1 MSGFFERNRIVQTK
15 WTRKGG
21 VPGGHEVICDRGKPP
36 FVPPM
41 KECHS
46 IDLRCSDVVA
56 DLGAYCGTFTLI
68 AARFPVK
75 KVISCE
81 PTLSTFEVLKSNVGN
96 LPNVDLRRVA
106 VVGDDRK
113 SARLHVSS
121 GIGVTN
127 SLVGK
132 KGSEIEEVPA
142 ERYESV
148 VRGASVVKIDVE
160 GAEYDYDVAQDGIRA
175 LIVDF
180 HPVSGMDWEKMAREM
195 ISKIEDAGFRSVVK
209 PDFSNGWTRAGSWIR
224 DVETAGCYESLM
236 KGDACC
242 GCGVRVRGRGKSLC
256 PDCHE
261 KWTPKERSLF
271 SLAKVIE

>member
-1 MSGFFERNRIVQTK
+1 MSRFFERKRVVQTK

-21 VPGGHEVICDRGKPP
+21 VPGGHDVICEAGKPP

-46 IDLRCSDVVA
+46 IDLRCSDVVV
-56 DLGAYCGTFTLI
+56 DIGAYCGTFSLI
-68 AARFPVK
+68 AARFPVR
-75 KVISCE
+75 KVIACE
-81 PTLSTFEVLKSNVGN
+81 PTLSTFEILKKNVGK

-113 SARLHVSS
+113 SAALHVSA

-132 KGSEIEEVPA
+132 RGSDIEDVPC
-142 ERYESV
+142 ERYDDV

-160 GAEYDYDVAQDGIRA
+160 GAEYEYDVVQDGVRA

-180 HPVSGMDWEKMAREM
+180 HPLPGKAWESMATDM
-195 ISKIEDAGFRSVVK
+195 IERIRSAGFRQVVN

-224 DVETAGCYESLM
+224 DVETSGCCEEM
-236 KGDACC
+236 MRGDLCC
-242 GCGVRVRGRGKSLC
+242 GCGARVRGRGKSLC
-256 PDCHE
+256 PDCYE
-261 KWTPKERSLF
+261 RWTAKERSLF
-271 SLAKVIE
+271 CLAKVIE